1 MSPNIHRLK
10 PWEEV
15 LGILLELHI
24 LEGSLLAKI
33 SNVPLILPLEMEEK
47 MRDHIGHRVSVL
59 RTDLPDRPYLFRVF
73 SNDKPNV
80 GGDA

>member
-59 RTDLPDRPYLFRVF
+59 HTDIPDRPYLFRVF

-80 GGDA
+80 AGDA

>member
-1 MSPNIHRLK
+1 MSPNIYRQK
-10 PWEEV
+10 TWEEV
-15 LGILLELHI
+15 LGILLALYTQ
-24 LEGSLLAKI
+24 EGSLFAKI
-33 SNVPLILPLEMEEK
+33 SSISLILPLEMEEK